1 MKLISPPLACA
12 FLRTNAETQT
22 SNPTMDD
29 SFFKFPRTRHLVA
42 LSDNVDTER
51 FGIKAPSRSCSDVVM
66 TKDELAE
73 FLAQSTPL
81 VVEEKIDGA
90 NLGVSMADDFSL
102 RFQNRSHFV
111 NAGTAAQW
119 SQLDTWA
126 AQNSADLYTLLA
138 PFTADDGVTVVRRV
152 LFGEWMYARHSV
164 AYNKLPA
171 YFVAFDIAEN
181 GELLSVER
189 RNELLRDTAIPVI
202 ARVAEPATYTLEQ
215 LLALLAET
223 RSQYGDELIEGLY
236 VKVDDPQTQRNVSR
250 GKIVRADFIQQITT
264 HWSKKTLVK
273 NQIAW

>member
-1 MKLISPPLACA
+1 
-12 FLRTNAETQT
+12 
-22 SNPTMDD
+22 
-29 SFFKFPRTRHLVA
+29 
-42 LSDNVDTER
+42 
-51 FGIKAPSRSCSDVVM
+51 M

-73 FLAQSTPL
+73 FLAQSAPL
-81 VVEEKIDGA
+81 IVEEKIDGA

-119 SQLDTWA
+119 SQLDAWA

-152 LFGEWMYARHSV
+152 LFGEWVYARHSV

-202 ARVAEPATYTLEQ
+202 ARVAEPASYTLEQ